1 MWGGIVRDPVEQMM
15 IRRREYAGFVLSEMG
30 FYLVSTRNEDLF
42 CVSAIF
48 SIFSEFCWVFF
59 FLFLICFVDN
69 WEMGELLMI
78 RESSKRKGE
87 KWFWQNLRLGLI
99 NVSVLEIYVLQ
110 IQYLKMFPFCNCGCY
125 TMWLLWLFSPF
136 HIYLSCINLISNHLG
151 FTQMILLVEL
161 I

>member
-1 MWGGIVRDPVEQMM
+1 MSALAFSDVDITMWGGIVRDPVEQMM

-69 WEMGELLMI
+69 
-78 RESSKRKGE
+78 
-87 KWFWQNLRLGLI
+87 
-99 NVSVLEIYVLQ
+99 
-110 IQYLKMFPFCNCGCY
+110 
-125 TMWLLWLFSPF
+125 
-136 HIYLSCINLISNHLG
+136 
-151 FTQMILLVEL
+151 
-161 I
+161 